1 MDMFYNFS
9 FTVELLFETGPA
21 PKSPVVIQVLLA
33 PFFLIPTASGSTGQL
48 QGFASEFY
56 CRNTNTSIYAEVCS
70 PDFTEEILPNENR
83 HSLSFNLSTIHDHTS
98 NSIGKSMLLLPYV
111 PEDPCLGIF

>member
-33 PFFLIPTASGSTGQL
+33 PLFLILMAPGSTGQL
-48 QGFASEFY
+48 QGFAPEFY

-70 PDFTEEILPNENR
+70 PDFTEEILPNENKVKIVVNDEYCQ
-83 HSLSFNLSTIHDHTS
+83 HNL
-98 NSIGKSMLLLPYV
+98 YY
-111 PEDPCLGIF
+111 EW